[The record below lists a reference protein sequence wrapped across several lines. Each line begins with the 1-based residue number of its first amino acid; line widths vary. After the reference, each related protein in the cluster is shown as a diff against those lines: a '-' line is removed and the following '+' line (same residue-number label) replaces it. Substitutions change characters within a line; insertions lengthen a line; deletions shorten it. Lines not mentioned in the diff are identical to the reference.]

1 MPAPLA
7 ALARSTLLR
16 HVLAAAVIGA
26 VLYELTLQ
34 FTPYHN
40 LELAQV
46 ATYVVA
52 AAALTILTGTNGQVS
67 LGHGALMAIG
77 AYTTAVLTVKHGF
90 SMWVAWLVA
99 IGVTTVAGA
108 LIGAAAA
115 RLRGPYLAGATLA
128 LALGVPQIPLHFAS
142 VLGGES
148 GYAVGNG
155 ESLTSTTSP
164 QEFQA
169 WTIGLGAL
177 ISLVLLRN
185 VLRSRYG
192 RAFRA
197 VRDDEIAASL
207 CGLSVPRTQVLAF
220 VISSAGAGLA
230 GGMFA
235 DVVGQ
240 VSPGAFP
247 VTLSIQLLAVIV
259 IGGLGSL
266 AGALWGSLFL
276 VFLPNFT
283 SSNSSAS
290 GANVSIMI
298 YGGAL
303 VLVMIVFPQG
313 VQGLL
318 RLVGTFVRG
327 HAPRPPLRTDRR
339 PAVVV
344 EPLQERE
351 ESR

>member
-1 MPAPLA
+1 MAA
-7 ALARSTLLR
+7 ALNSVARSTLVR
-16 HVLAAAVIGA
+16 HVVAAAVVGA
-26 VLYELTLQ
+26 VLFALTLR
-34 FTPYHN
+34 FSSYHN

-99 IGVTTVAGA
+99 IGITTVAGTVV
-108 LIGAAAA
+108 GAAAA

-128 LALGVPQIPLHFAS
+128 LALGIPQIPLHFAN

-164 QEFQA
+164 QQFQA
-169 WTIGLGAL
+169 WTIGLAAL
-177 ISLVLLRN
+177 VSLVLLRN

-192 RAFRA
+192 RSFRA

-207 CGLSVPRTQVLAF
+207 CGLSVQRTQVLAF
-220 VISSAGAGLA
+220 VISAAGAGLA

-276 VFLPNFT
+276 VFLPNWT

-290 GANVSIMI
+290 GANISIMV
-298 YGGAL
+298 YGGTL
-303 VLVMIVFPQG
+303 VLIMIFFPQG
-313 VQGLL
+313 IQGLL
-318 RLVGTFVRG
+318 RLAGGFVR
-327 HAPRPPLRTDRR
+327 ARLPRRPARHDRR